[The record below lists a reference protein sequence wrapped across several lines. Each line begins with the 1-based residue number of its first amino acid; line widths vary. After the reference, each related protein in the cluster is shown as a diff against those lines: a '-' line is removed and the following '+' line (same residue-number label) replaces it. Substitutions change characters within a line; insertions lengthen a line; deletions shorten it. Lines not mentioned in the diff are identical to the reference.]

1 MTTLALY
8 SPQQVIGTKGLKNLG
23 RRVSEEYLN
32 LLKDWSKAA
41 KIYIEMMDTPVVSTM
56 LSAIK
61 LPLLAADFDVER
73 AGETLQDQMAAQFLW
88 DNMQKMHRQT
98 WRSHVV
104 DQLSSL
110 EFGFSVGEIV
120 MERRDD
126 GRMWLKNIDP
136 RGQETLWG
144 WDFDKQDTLLAFI
157 QQDPDTGTL
166 YTIPSEKLVHSTFN
180 GRKGNP
186 QGKALLREVFRAWRF
201 LGNLE
206 DLEGIGIE
214 RNVGGMPVA
223 TLPEEP
229 ITASDETALRTTL
242 RNLRMDEE
250 MFLILPFGATVTP
263 YSGGTSVTEI
273 GEVITRK
280 KQEILMRGFAQ
291 FLMLGMDNVGTQA
304 LVQGSQDFFV
314 LALKGVQQQLLET
327 WNQQLVPFL
336 FKYNP
341 MPGLTDLPRVTWNDP
356 GKVDIQA
363 LLTAYKLGTDTKA
376 ITPVLE
382 DEQFLR
388 PIMGLPD
395 LPEGE
400 GMDNRT
406 EQPMALAG
414 LGQMVPGGA
423 STEFANPKV
432 SQFHLLGQHDQLT
445 HGSGGGSGGTQSKGS
460 RPSSKKLSPS
470 VTPIKGKDFGQERE
484 SAKAWAEKT
493 YDSKWHE
500 SIGAEEK
507 QALVRY
513 GRADFLEI
521 NDSLRGVDDN
531 PQPRT
536 VKQIEQID
544 RVMSQSVVPEQVIV
558 YRALSGAVLDKAEGK
573 ILTDKGFVS
582 TSLNSDVAERLA
594 AGGRVVMRVE
604 VPKGVHA
611 IYMEDITT
619 IDEQEMLLK
628 RGSSFAI
635 GERYARNGH
644 TYVNARVIE

>member
-1 MTTLALY
+1 MVTPVGLY
-8 SPQQVIGTKGLKNLG
+8 TPIQVIGTRGLKNLG
-23 RRVSEEYLN
+23 RRVQEEYLTI
-32 LLKDWSKAA
+32 LKDWSKAA

-56 LSAIK
+56 LNAIK
-61 LPLLAADFDVER
+61 MPLLAADFDVER
-73 AGETLQDQMAAQFLW
+73 AGETLQDQVAAQFLW
-88 DNMQKMHRQT
+88 DNMQKMHHQT

-110 EFGFSVGEIV
+110 EFGFSIGEIV

-229 ITASDETALRTTL
+229 ITASDETALRTAL

-250 MFLILPFGATVTP
+250 MCLILPFGATVTP

-291 FLMLGMDNVGTQA
+291 FLILGMDNVGTQA
-304 LVQGSQDFFV
+304 LVQGSQDFFM
-314 LALKGVQQQLLET
+314 LAVKGVQQQLLET

-341 MPGLTDLPRVTWNDP
+341 MPGLTDLPRITWNDP
-356 GKVDIQA
+356 GKADIQE
-363 LLTAYKLGTDTKA
+363 LLTAYRIGVYTKA

-382 DEQFLR
+382 DEQFMR
-388 PIMGLPD
+388 SMIGLPD

-400 GMDNRT
+400 GLQDRLDEKAY
-406 EQPMALAG
+406 EQ
-414 LGQMVPGGA
+414 
-423 STEFANPKV
+423 
-432 SQFHLLGQHDQLT
+432 
-445 HGSGGGSGGTQSKGS
+445 
-460 RPSSKKLSPS
+460 
-470 VTPIKGKDFGQERE
+470 
-484 SAKAWAEKT
+484 
-493 YDSKWHE
+493 
-500 SIGAEEK
+500 
-507 QALVRY
+507 
-513 GRADFLEI
+513 
-521 NDSLRGVDDN
+521 
-531 PQPRT
+531 
-536 VKQIEQID
+536 EQ
-544 RVMSQSVVPEQVIV
+544 
-558 YRALSGAVLDKAEGK
+558 AVLAPLLDPIEEGG
-573 ILTDKGFVS
+573 LPG
-582 TSLNSDVAERLA
+582 
-594 AGGRVVMRVE
+594 
-604 VPKGVHA
+604 
-611 IYMEDITT
+611 
-619 IDEQEMLLK
+619 
-628 RGSSFAI
+628 
-635 GERYARNGH
+635 
-644 TYVNARVIE
+644 